1 MQGELLPQLCFF
13 VTPSRP
19 AVPPSRTQLCPANSE
34 KEHLVICGHVDS
46 GKSTTTGRLIF
57 ELACFPERKLEKLK
71 QEAKRL
77 DKGSFAFAFHMG
89 RQKEERERGRD
100 YLQRMHQ
107 CLRERA
113 AAADSHELASN
124 NAAPRLGAERDYLQ
138 RLHRR
143 LRKGAAAADSHELAG
158 SNAAP
163 R

>member
-77 DKGSFAFAFHMG
+77 DKGSFAFAFHNMS
-89 RQKEERERGRD
+89 
-100 YLQRMHQ
+100 L
-107 CLRERA
+107 
-113 AAADSHELASN
+113 LATTQPQDLAPN
-124 NAAPRLGAERDYLQ
+124 VITYNASIGACDE
-138 RLHRR
+138 
-143 LRKGAAAADSHELAG
+143 G
-158 SNAAP
+158 
-163 R
+163 